1 MKEWEIKTKQVAFKE
16 EVVGRLDV
24 EPLAE
29 IIGDVSELT
38 PRKARGKE
46 VYTIQS

>member
-1 MKEWEIKTKQVAFKE
+1 MKEREIKTEQIAFKE
-16 EVVGRLDV
+16 VVERLDV

-29 IIGDVSELT
+29 IIGDVSELS